1 MANTGALDP
10 LHSAGATAGVGRR
23 AFIALLAA
31 AGSWPLAARAQQ
43 PAKMLR
49 VGYVGIQPRDAPIYL
64 AFLSPVEQSTRF
76 HMTVNLKTAAAL
88 GLSLPITFTAR
99 AHEVFE

>member
-1 MANTGALDP
+1 MARALTERHIP
-10 LHSAGATAGVGRR
+10 SISAFRDNAEAGVLISYGIDLIGLFRDLADYVDR
-23 AFIALLAA
+23 IAK
-31 AGSWPLAARAQQ
+31 GGK
-43 PAKMLR
+43 PADM
-49 VGYVGIQPRDAPIYL
+49 
-64 AFLSPVEQSTRF
+64 PVEQSTRF